1 MKTIII
7 VAIAAITAVLLW
19 FMKTDKRVM
28 NLKFHPKSLKGN
40 TLGEKEERELW
51 VYLPEGYDKG
61 DQHYPVIYYL
71 HGFTDNYNTFKTLE
85 MKKLM
90 DAAIKSGRIQA
101 CILVVPDSDTKF
113 KGSFYANEWADYIA
127 VDLVNYIDSSFR
139 TIKDKSSRGIAGHSM
154 GGNGAMKLAMLYP
167 NVFGSV
173 HAMSP
178 SVLNWSTEFTL
189 DNPSFAIIDKAKT
202 QDDVFADFYA
212 SVLTAMGRTYAPDI
226 NSTHFQARFPVV
238 FKDGKR
244 EIDSA
249 ILDQWNKQFP
259 IQIFD
264 KDSDCLKQVSGVL
277 IDCGTEDG
285 YPHIP
290 ITCKELSEKI
300 KARGIS
306 CNYELYEGDHSS
318 GLGGTEGRIGK
329 NMLEF
334 FNKNLKFK

>member
-7 VAIAAITAVLLW
+7 VSIAAITAVIVW

-28 NLKFHPKSLKGN
+28 NLKFRPNALIGN
-40 TLGEKEERELW
+40 VLGETEERNLW
-51 VYLPEGYDKG
+51 VYLPEGYEKG
-61 DQHYPVIYYL
+61 SQCYPVVYYL

-90 DAAIKSGRIQA
+90 DEGIKNGRIQP

-127 VDLVNYIDSSFR
+127 IDLVKFIDSSFR
-139 TIKDKSSRGIAGHSM
+139 TLPSKASRGIAGHSM
-154 GGNGAMKLAMLYP
+154 GGNGALKLAMLYP
-167 NVFGSV
+167 EVFGSV
-173 HAMSP
+173 HSMSP

-189 DNPSFAIIDKAKT
+189 ENPSFEVIYKAKT
-202 QDDVFADFYA
+202 QDDIFADFYA

-226 NSTHFQARFPVV
+226 HSKQFQARFPVV

-244 EIDSA
+244 TIDSA
-249 ILDQWNKQFP
+249 TLNQWNTQFP

-264 KDSDCLKQVSGVL
+264 RDSNCLKHISGVL
-277 IDCGTEDG
+277 IDCGREDG

-290 ITCKELSEKI
+290 LTCKELSEKI
-300 KARGIS
+300 KARGIK
-306 CNYELYEGDHSS
+306 CDYELYDGDHSS
-318 GLGGTEGRIGK
+318 GLGGNEGRIGK